1 MISSGIG
8 ITTGHVRFFFKV
20 WFNFCQCC
28 WEISLS
34 SNRSPELFWVSASQP
49 PTMTT
54 PLSSGDVII
63 VEPLSLCGNFGP
75 KRVKN
80 FQKNLIFI
88 EILEDIYWLLRL
100 SSQPIIRL
108 QNSKKFTNEA
118 KIFLKWILKFDKC
131 NTNHTCFP
139 TFLRRI

>member
-20 WFNFCQCC
+20 WFNFCHCC

-63 VEPLSLCGNFGP
+63 EEPLSLCGNFGP

-108 QNSKKFTNEA
+108 QNSKTDYQRGEN
-118 KIFLKWILKFDKC
+118 IFKMA
-131 NTNHTCFP
+131 
-139 TFLRRI
+139 LRICQMQY

>member
-8 ITTGHVRFFFKV
+8 IATGYVRFFFKV

-63 VEPLSLCGNFGP
+63 EEPLSLCGNFGP

-108 QNSKKFTNEA
+108 QNSKTDYQRGEN
-118 KIFLKWILKFDKC
+118 IFKMAF
-131 NTNHTCFP
+131 
-139 TFLRRI
+139 RI